1 MQVQTWKI
9 GDVHPYG
16 NNPRNNAAAVKPV
29 ANSIKEF
36 GFQQPIV
43 VDKDG
48 VIIVGHT
55 RYKAAKMLKLK
66 EVPVVVAANLT
77 PDQVKAYRV
86 ADNSTGEV
94 AVWDI
99 PLLNAEIQGL
109 DYDFADFGL
118 NVAVQ
123 QVDGDAE
130 DDDYDMELP
139 EEPTCRVGD
148 IWQLGNHRLMVG
160 DSTDPRYVN
169 ALMGREQA
177 DLLVTDP
184 PYNVD
189 YEGSNGKKIQNDSMD
204 ESQFRQFLLQ
214 AYCCAYDACRT
225 GAAAYIFHADTEGEA
240 FRAMFREAGWELH
253 GCLIWVKNSLV
264 LGRADYQYQHE
275 PCLYG
280 WKPGAGHYFIND
292 RTNTTVIDDV
302 KPEDLKKMKKEDLL
316 ACAEYQKMGLVDY
329 NKYTI
334 TNVLQREVEL
344 PTINGLI
351 VIVNDRGT
359 SHVIEEG
366 ASEPKKK
373 VTIYDCYLFGQG
385 CFLEATPAVTT
396 PDYTDYNPE
405 LGGGTDILYN
415 TRSWIL
421 HPNGVSFLADNISG
435 ETPTDAEFTAKANW
449 ALRFEHQ
456 NVRIGKIE
464 IRADKLG
471 A

>member
-1 MQVQTWKI
+1 MHSKI
-9 GDVHPYG
+9 
-16 NNPRNNAAAVKPV
+16 
-29 ANSIKEF
+29 F
-36 GFQQPIV
+36 
-43 VDKDG
+43 
-48 VIIVGHT
+48 
-55 RYKAAKMLKLK
+55 
-66 EVPVVVAANLT
+66 
-77 PDQVKAYRV
+77 
-86 ADNSTGEV
+86 
-94 AVWDI
+94 
-99 PLLNAEIQGL
+99 
-109 DYDFADFGL
+109 
-118 NVAVQ
+118 
-123 QVDGDAE
+123 
-130 DDDYDMELP
+130 
-139 EEPTCRVGD
+139 
-148 IWQLGNHRLMVG
+148 
-160 DSTDPRYVN
+160 
-169 ALMGREQA
+169 
-177 DLLVTDP
+177 
-184 PYNVD
+184 
-189 YEGSNGKKIQNDSMD
+189 
-204 ESQFRQFLLQ
+204 
-214 AYCCAYDACRT
+214 
-225 GAAAYIFHADTEGEA
+225 
-240 FRAMFREAGWELH
+240 
-253 GCLIWVKNSLV
+253 
-264 LGRADYQYQHE
+264 
-275 PCLYG
+275 
-280 WKPGAGHYFIND
+280 
-292 RTNTTVIDDV
+292 
-302 KPEDLKKMKKEDLL
+302 
-316 ACAEYQKMGLVDY
+316 AEYQKMGLVDY

-435 ETPTDAEFTAKANW
+435 ETPTDAEFTAEANW

>member
-1 MQVQTWKI
+1 MPT
-9 GDVHPYG
+9 GSGADL
-16 NNPRNNAAAVKPV
+16 
-29 ANSIKEF
+29 
-36 GFQQPIV
+36 
-43 VDKDG
+43 
-48 VIIVGHT
+48 T
-55 RYKAAKMLKLK
+55 LT
-66 EVPVVVAANLT
+66 VP
-77 PDQVKAYRV
+77 
-86 ADNSTGEV
+86 
-94 AVWDI
+94 
-99 PLLNAEIQGL
+99 
-109 DYDFADFGL
+109 
-118 NVAVQ
+118 
-123 QVDGDAE
+123 DARLWSE
-130 DDDYDMELP
+130 DSPSLY
-139 EEPTCRVGD
+139 TCRVTLTEGGELLD
-148 IWQLGNHRLMVG
+148 EAAVSFGIRRIQWNARQGLLVKTADAVLQLGGLASHVMTATGGVTSGLLIDG
-160 DSTDPRYVN
+160 QQA
-169 ALMGREQA
+169 ALGEFARKFGLFVMH
-177 DLLVTDP
+177 
-184 PYNVD
+184 
-189 YEGSNGKKIQNDSMD
+189 SKI
-204 ESQFRQFLLQ
+204 F
-214 AYCCAYDACRT
+214 
-225 GAAAYIFHADTEGEA
+225 
-240 FRAMFREAGWELH
+240 
-253 GCLIWVKNSLV
+253 
-264 LGRADYQYQHE
+264 
-275 PCLYG
+275 
-280 WKPGAGHYFIND
+280 
-292 RTNTTVIDDV
+292 
-302 KPEDLKKMKKEDLL
+302 
-316 ACAEYQKMGLVDY
+316 AEYQKMGLVDY